1 MNCPACSRLLYS
13 RSRRTC
19 GFCGAELPAEMLFS
33 GEGIA
38 AIRAEQVAIEVRRA
52 REKAKEEEE
61 MKERAGEGGRGFEI

>member
-1 MNCPACSRLLYS
+1 
-13 RSRRTC
+13 
-19 GFCGAELPAEMLFS
+19 MLFS